1 MALKA
6 LMLRKQINDKKKL
19 LEDLRS
25 KDAEFVTREAELE
38 KSIEEANTDEER
50 GVVSEAVEQ
59 FEAEKASH
67 NDSKASLEREIGEL
81 ENELSELEAEPA
93 APTGGN
99 PAAPKTEERKEVTT
113 METRKKFFG
122 MSVTER
128 DAFFARE
135 DVKDF
140 LQRTRELGKQKR
152 AVSGAELLIPTV
164 VLELIRENLQNY
176 SKLYKHVNVRR
187 VPGKARQVIMGTIPE
202 GIWTEMCATLNE
214 LNLDFTSVEVDGY
227 KVGGY
232 IAVCNAILED
242 SDINLATEIFT
253 ALGQGIGYALDKAI
267 IYGTNTKMPY
277 GILPSL
283 AANAEDNII
292 PITGKTDAALF
303 KELVLASGKAKS
315 AYSRGVKF
323 WAMNEATHTKL
334 VANSLTIN
342 AAGAVVAGIES
353 TMPVIGGAIEILN
366 FIPDD
371 VIVGGYGDLYLL
383 AERADMYLG
392 QSEHVR
398 FIEDQTVFKA
408 TARYDGEPVIP
419 AAFVAIGISG
429 VAPSPT
435 AVTFLPD
442 EANTAAAG

>member
-6 LMLRKQINDKKKL
+6 LMLRKQINDKQKML
-19 LEDLRS
+19 DELRS
-25 KDAEFVTREAELE
+25 KDAEFVTREAALE
-38 KSIEEANTDEER
+38 QSIEEAATDEER
-50 GVVSEAVEQ
+50 EVVSAAIEQ
-59 FEAEKASH
+59 FEGEKTAH
-67 NDSKASLEREIGEL
+67 EENKANLEKEIGDL
-81 ENELSELEAEPA
+81 ENELGELEKEPA
-93 APTGGN
+93 APVEKPVET
-99 PAAPKTEERKEVTT
+99 KTEERKEVKI

-135 DVKDF
+135 DVKEF

-176 SKLYKHVNVRR
+176 SKLYKHVNVSR
-187 VPGKARQVIMGTIPE
+187 VPGKARQTIMGKIPE
-202 GIWTEMCATLNE
+202 GIWTEACATLNE
-214 LNLDFTSVEVDGY
+214 LNLDFTAVEVDGY

-232 IAVCNAILED
+232 IAVCNAVLED
-242 SDINLATEIFT
+242 SDINLASEIFT

-283 AANAEDNII
+283 AANAESNIV
-292 PITGKTDAALF
+292 TLTLKTDAALF
-303 KELVLASGKAKS
+303 KELVIASGKAKG
-315 AYSRGVKF
+315 AYSRGTKF
-323 WAMNEATHTKL
+323 WAMNETTHTKL
-334 VANSLTIN
+334 VANALTIN
-342 AAGAVVAGIES
+342 AAGAVVAGVES

-383 AERADMYLG
+383 AERADMQLA

-398 FIEDQTVFKA
+398 FVEDQTVFKA

-419 AAFVAIGISG
+419 AAFVAIGIG
-429 VAPSPT
+429 GAAPSPT
-435 AVTFLPD
+435 AVTFMPD
-442 EANTAAAG
+442 EANAAG